1 MTTRQAIEQLN
12 KDYDWFIF
20 EHTRNAYKPPKY
32 PFIVR
37 QKETKKVIARF
48 KTLVEIYQWLN
59 TEEEN
64 L

>member
-1 MTTRQAIEQLN
+1 MTTRHIIEQLN

-20 EHTRNAYKPPKY
+20 QHIRNAYKPPKY

-48 KTLVEIYQWLN
+48 KTLDEIYQ
-59 TEEEN
+59 
-64 L
+64 